1 MVNVDYLITS
11 NVRIGLVSL
20 NPVTN
25 VNDNPLASGDLKRY
39 LVYFKIL
46 EVLVTSSYK
55 LDCEIYGVHIS

>member
-11 NVRIGLVSL
+11 NMRIGSVSL

-25 VNDNPLASGDLKRY
+25 VDDNPLALGDLKCY

-46 EVLVTSSYK
+46 EVWL
-55 LDCEIYGVHIS
+55 LPHL